1 MDGRTRFSGYMDMKL
16 LTRLTTI
23 ALLALALNVVAAPP
37 KGMVKQ
43 MIPFPAMCLPATAEK
58 HHFAALMGALI
69 DDYGVHISMTF
80 SATQDQSKR
89 VAIIENPDSGLA
101 AVLMITDEQS
111 CIAFS
116 GEDRAIFVR
125 PPNHPVGAENEAPK
139 T

>member
-1 MDGRTRFSGYMDMKL
+1 MKTL
-16 LTRLTTI
+16 LTILT
-23 ALLALALNVVAAPP
+23 LLISSSVLAGPP
-37 KGMVKQ
+37 EGMVKQ
-43 MIPFPAMCLPATAEK
+43 MIPFPAMCLPATVEK

-69 DDYGVHISMTF
+69 SDYGVHISMTF

-101 AVLMITDEQS
+101 AVLMITDEQT

-116 GEDRAIFVR
+116 GEDRQVYIR
-125 PPNHPVGAENEAPK
+125 PPDHPEGTENEVPK